1 MALLHPN
8 LSASPLFASV
18 GDAFAWITVGN
29 EYNRELYAQAV
40 YNVNNGSNY
49 TYVSDSEPRDTLG
62 LIISAN
68 PVRRALYCRN
78 FGTDPLFIKFGAGA
92 SDSSF
97 HIILKGS
104 DDGIG
109 ESFFDE
115 QVFLGDVSVYYATTG
130 LYIMWEG
137 Y

>member
-1 MALLHPN
+1 MSLLHPN

-49 TYVSDSEPRDTLG
+49 SYTSDATPIDTIG
-62 LIISAN
+62 LILSAN

-78 FGTDPLFIKFGAGA
+78 FGTDPLFVKFGLSA

-97 HIILKGS
+97 HIVLKGS
-104 DDGIG
+104 DDGLG

-115 QVFLGDVSVYYATTG
+115 QVFLGPVSVYSVNTPS
-130 LYIMWEG
+130 YIMWEG